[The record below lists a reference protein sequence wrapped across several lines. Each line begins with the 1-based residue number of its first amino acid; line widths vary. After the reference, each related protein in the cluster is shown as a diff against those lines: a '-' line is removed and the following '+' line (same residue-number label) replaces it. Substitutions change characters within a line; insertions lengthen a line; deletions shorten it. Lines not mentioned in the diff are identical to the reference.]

1 MNKSMIFKTVL
12 FLILSVLVL
21 STILI
26 ITNNKTI
33 ISPVQA
39 ETTGPSEQ
47 AGKAGPSRTLLDQFV
62 VSGGKIVWFVL
73 FPMSLIMVYLV
84 VDNSLTIRRKK
95 LLPKDAS
102 DRVIGMLQQYG
113 HDVPEDVIR
122 RQGDLLTTAV
132 TLAVTRSRDDWFRAK
147 SIISESLQDQALR
160 LMRRIEWINLI
171 GNVSPMV
178 GLFGTVLGM
187 IMLFDDIAGGRTQ
200 PAQMADGIS
209 VALLTTFWGLFIAIP
224 ALAFHSVFRN
234 LVESLVNDAIV
245 EAEGIMPQIRL
256 LLKKPRQ
263 DSTQPKEIPIIEMP
277 ARREEAGKKSS
288 ATSM

>member
-1 MNKSMIFKTVL
+1 MNKSIIFKTVL
-12 FLILSVLVL
+12 LLILAVLVL
-21 STILI
+21 CTILT
-26 ITNNKTI
+26 ITNNKKNV
-33 ISPVQA
+33 SGSQA
-39 ETTGPSEQ
+39 ETTAPLEQ
-47 AGKAGPSRTLLDQFV
+47 AGKTMPSKTLLDQFV

-102 DRVIGMLQQYG
+102 DRVVGMLQQHG
-113 HDVPEDVIR
+113 HDLPEDVMPK
-122 RQGDLLTTAV
+122 QGDLLTTAV
-132 TLAVTRSRDDWFRAK
+132 TLAVTRSGDDWFRAK

-187 IMLFDDIAGGRTQ
+187 IILFDDIAGGQTQ

-234 LVESLVNDAIV
+234 LIESLVNDAIV
-245 EAEGIMPQIRL
+245 EAESMMPQIRL
-256 LLKKPRQ
+256 LMKKPDQ
-263 DSTQPKEIPIIEMP
+263 ESTQPGKIPIIEMP
-277 ARREEAGKKSS
+277 TKPEKAEKKSS